1 MKIPNVPWLSKDAIA
16 KMASD
21 VISGYESVSG
31 EKIVP
36 PVPVEN
42 IIEQYLNI
50 KLGNIDFENQLGM
63 KGVLGATYV
72 KAKVI
77 LIDEKLTQRGKSG
90 RASFTCAHEVG
101 HWVLHRQYVQEAQR
115 TGDDTEVI
123 ICREV
128 DSRERIEWQADY
140 FASCLLLPEKQLRK
154 AFMNV
159 CDSDV
164 LYLENVRSTIKSS
177 AVFVESCIENWPMI
191 ADAIIEAGRFE
202 NVSKQAMVIRLQDLG
217 LLVNLTS
224 EKLGWRKSRPN

>member
-1 MKIPNVPWLSKDAIA
+1 MRIANVPWLSKDAIA

-21 VISGYESVSG
+21 VISGYENVSG
-31 EKIVP
+31 GKIVP

-50 KLGNIDFENQLGM
+50 KLGNIDFESKLGM

-72 KAKVI
+72 KARVI
-77 LIDEKLTQRGKSG
+77 LIDEKLTQSGKSG

-140 FASCLLLPEKQLRK
+140 FASSLLLPEKHVTE
-154 AFMNV
+154 AFNAV
-159 CDSDV
+159 TGSDV
-164 LYLENVRSTIKSS
+164 LYLENIRSTIKSS
-177 AVFVESCIENWPMI
+177 SIMIESCLENWPII
-191 ADAIIEAGRFE
+191 AQATIDAGNFE